1 MNDKYVLCFRG
12 INSKGKEEILKIYE
26 ASLSNIDKY
35 TCYKGCY
42 SSNDLY
48 RLLPPEIK
56 NYILTFK
63 HNYDFEGNFFIRKS
77 SKDISRGRTD
87 LSILFK
93 SDADIVYVKETDIYT
108 SLLGMKKNNDDK
120 EEIKTIKNKFFKEL
134 YEILLERESSLTE
147 KIDAKRKDNKYPFN
161 QLAGVGVVFK
171 LIQAIGIKYNLEEK
185 EYLKYL
191 DLVCVGTISDIVPL
205 VDENR
210 VIAKLGLK
218 LVEVTKNVGL
228 KILLNAIGYKK
239 IDSSAIS
246 FGVAPR
252 INACGRMGHEKEA
265 LKLFLTENIVEATD
279 ISKKLNEYNK
289 QRQDTEKKIFEEVL
303 QKIENGEKNKPCI
316 ILADEKWHHGV
327 IGIVASKVTEMYY
340 KPSILICF
348 EGDEGKGSGRSVAGF
363 DLHDAVSKCDK
374 YVDKFGGHSM
384 AIGISVSKENFD
396 KFKNDFEEY
405 AETTNVKDLIPII
418 KVDDEIGMKD
428 MQVAVAQELDKLEP
442 FGEANKMP
450 LFMYRNLK
458 INSIRALSEGKH
470 LKLTLKDDN
479 LVIDAIGFN
488 MGYLTEE
495 FLLGD
500 KIDVVGSLEI
510 NRFNGKCTN

>member
-1 MNDKYVLCFRG
+1 
-12 INSKGKEEILKIYE
+12 
-26 ASLSNIDKY
+26 
-35 TCYKGCY
+35 
-42 SSNDLY
+42 
-48 RLLPPEIK
+48 
-56 NYILTFK
+56 
-63 HNYDFEGNFFIRKS
+63 
-77 SKDISRGRTD
+77 
-87 LSILFK
+87 
-93 SDADIVYVKETDIYT
+93 
-108 SLLGMKKNNDDK
+108 
-120 EEIKTIKNKFFKEL
+120 
-134 YEILLERESSLTE
+134 
-147 KIDAKRKDNKYPFN
+147 
-161 QLAGVGVVFK
+161 
-171 LIQAIGIKYNLEEK
+171 
-185 EYLKYL
+185 
-191 DLVCVGTISDIVPL
+191 
-205 VDENR
+205 
-210 VIAKLGLK
+210 
-218 LVEVTKNVGL
+218 
-228 KILLNAIGYKK
+228 
-239 IDSSAIS
+239 
-246 FGVAPR
+246 
-252 INACGRMGHEKEA
+252 
-265 LKLFLTENIVEATD
+265 
-279 ISKKLNEYNK
+279 
-289 QRQDTEKKIFEEVL
+289 
-303 QKIENGEKNKPCI
+303 
-316 ILADEKWHHGV
+316 
-327 IGIVASKVTEMYY
+327 MYY

-428 MQVAVAQELDKLEP
+428 MQVAVAQDLGKLEP

-510 NRFNGKCTN
+510 NRFNGNENVQINLKDIRKSY